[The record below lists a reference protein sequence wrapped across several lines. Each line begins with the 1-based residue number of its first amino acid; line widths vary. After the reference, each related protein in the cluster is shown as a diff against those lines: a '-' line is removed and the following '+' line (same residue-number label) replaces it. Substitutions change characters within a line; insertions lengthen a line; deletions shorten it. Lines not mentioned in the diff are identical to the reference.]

1 MGKIVSIGK
10 GCCHEGI
17 ILVPNLYLIQI
28 DVFLQ
33 SLSTTVLKL
42 LRSDVWPIQA
52 SMGDLL
58 LTAVLE
64 VPKDVWS
71 HAFSGRDLSW
81 LLSIISVEVPR
92 TYNISTFSTKP
103 LPTTVDLTVTRSDH
117 QVCDLLQS
125 EYTNGTRSGVS
136 SAFLNPNPFSV
147 TVDRAVADEV
157 LL

>member
-1 MGKIVSIGK
+1 M
-10 GCCHEGI
+10 
-17 ILVPNLYLIQI
+17 QI
-28 DVFLQ
+28 NVFLQ
-33 SLSTTVLKL
+33 SLSTTVLNL

-52 SMGDLL
+52 SLGDLL

-64 VPKDVWS
+64 VPNDVWS
-71 HAFSGRDLSW
+71 HAFSCRDRSW

-103 LPTTVDLTVTRSDH
+103 LPTAVDLTVTRSEH
-117 QVCDLLQS
+117 QACDLLQS
-125 EYTNGTRSGVS
+125 EYTSRTRSGVS

-147 TVDRAVADEV
+147 TVDGAVIDEV

>member
-1 MGKIVSIGK
+1 M
-10 GCCHEGI
+10 
-17 ILVPNLYLIQI
+17 
-28 DVFLQ
+28 
-33 SLSTTVLKL
+33 
-42 LRSDVWPIQA
+42 
-52 SMGDLL
+52 
-58 LTAVLE
+58 LE

-71 HAFSGRDLSW
+71 HAFSCRDLSW

-103 LPTTVDLTVTRSDH
+103 LQTAVDLTVTRSEH

-136 SAFLNPNPFSV
+136 SAFLNPNPFLV
-147 TVDRAVADEV
+147 TVDGAAIDEV